1 MERLSSSDL
10 NAGSCLFPRTL
21 ARNVPQEFDI
31 NINTQA
37 NLNNEA
43 AARLNYNA
51 ARSSRLTDRTV
62 NMIHTGNGLNSQIG
76 INNLTEN
83 TQMASSNSSSLR
95 LNDSSRFNGQDLR
108 VSGLLAGPSGRK
120 PASREVNTSL
130 QAERITNS
138 IPANNRITNSV
149 TSSRLLNS
157 NRSDRPSNNM
167 QGDIIPAEFQ
177 MQQLAISVNQIQ
189 QVFWDLRRD
198 LTRVIDRVSALEVQM
213 TAHDRLATLESQL
226 AGSGSH
232 LGVPDC
238 FGMTAAASRILEND
252 IFENYR

>member
-62 NMIHTGNGLNSQIG
+62 NGLNSV
-76 INNLTEN
+76 
-83 TQMASSNSSSLR
+83 A
-95 LNDSSRFNGQDLR
+95 
-108 VSGLLAGPSGRK
+108 
-120 PASREVNTSL
+120 
-130 QAERITNS
+130 
-138 IPANNRITNSV
+138 
-149 TSSRLLNS
+149 SSRLLYS
-157 NRSDRPSNNM
+157 NRSDRPTNNM

-177 MQQLAISVNQIQ
+177 MQQLAISVNQIH

-213 TAHDRLATLESQL
+213 TAHDRIATLESQL

-238 FGMTAAASRILEND
+238 FGMTAAASRSFVND
-252 IFENYR
+252 IFENNR